1 MDWFQDTKT
10 VLALRPRGA
19 VRQSAPTD
27 PNGWEWTSK
36 YGSIVALMYGVV
48 AVDGLNEVG
57 LQVSGLYLVE
67 SDYGVRDVA
76 RPGIDLENFIQFFLD
91 SFSTAA
97 EAAAWIESSDMQLIE
112 VSLGGKPGTGH
123 IALADPT
130 GDSVI
135 IEFLDGKAVVH
146 HGPEY
151 TVMTNSPPYDEQ
163 LQLRERYLGLGGD
176 LPLPGGTDSPDR
188 FARATFYSEH
198 LPATGDPRIAAASV
212 LSVMRNASAPFGT
225 VDPTRPNISTTLW
238 RTVADLSR
246 LVYFYESSL
255 SPSLVWVSFADVSFE
270 SGPELLLDLVT
281 EPDRA
286 GNQAASFVVA

>member
-1 MDWFQDTKT
+1 MCTRVLWSSAGKPGEGHVIVGRNMDWFQDTKT

-19 VRQSAPTD
+19 VRQSAPAD

-36 YGSIVALMYGVV
+36 YGSVVALMYGVV

-76 RPGIDLENFIQFFLD
+76 RPGIDLEKFIQFFLD

-112 VSLGGKPGTGH
+112 VKLGGKPGTGH

-146 HGPEY
+146 HGSQY

-163 LQLRERYLGLGGD
+163 LQLRERYIGLGGD

-188 FARATFYSEH
+188 FARAAYYSAH
-198 LPATGDPRIAAASV
+198 LPATDDQRLATASV

-225 VDPTRPNISTTLW
+225 ADPTRPNISTTLW
-238 RTVADLSR
+238 RAVADLSH
-246 LVYFYESSL
+246 LVYYYESAF
-255 SPSLVWVSFADVSFE
+255 SPSLVWVPFADVSFDP
-270 SGPELLLDLVT
+270 GP
-281 EPDRA
+281 
-286 GNQAASFVVA
+286 